1 MTRSM
6 TGFSSISGSL
16 NLINFLIQ
24 IKSENSKSLDI
35 SIVDYNNNFKLQE
48 RIKQIIKGHLK
59 RGKVRILINTTNQ
72 KALIKSKYIEKSL
85 SQLVNIAKKNNLTP
99 SISLLELKEI
109 VNTESVNLQS
119 NQKVE
124 RYQISLIKKAI
135 NQLIKNQK
143 EEGGK
148 MLIDINKKI
157 ENISK
162 SLDKI
167 KNKIA
172 KITKKMDKKYNAE
185 FSKIAVTDDS
195 YIKKEIATLIERIDI
210 EEEILRLESHI
221 NKLRKIARSSGS
233 KGLIIDFYM
242 QEINRE
248 ANTLSSKSKDFAISD
263 YSIEIKKNVNQVRE
277 IAANLD

>member
-1 MTRSM
+1 MEI
-6 TGFSSISGSL
+6 FSTF
-16 NLINFLIQ
+16 FLC
-24 IKSENSKSLDI
+24 
-35 SIVDYNNNFKLQE
+35 
-48 RIKQIIKGHLK
+48 
-59 RGKVRILINTTNQ
+59 
-72 KALIKSKYIEKSL
+72 
-85 SQLVNIAKKNNLTP
+85 IANKNNLTP

-185 FSKIAVTDDS
+185 FSKINVTDDS

>member
-48 RIKQIIKGHLK
+48 RIKQIIKGQLK

-148 MLIDINKKI
+148 RN
-157 ENISK
+157 
-162 SLDKI
+162 
-167 KNKIA
+167 KNK
-172 KITKKMDKKYNAE
+172 
-185 FSKIAVTDDS
+185 
-195 YIKKEIATLIERIDI
+195 
-210 EEEILRLESHI
+210 
-221 NKLRKIARSSGS
+221 NK
-233 KGLIIDFYM
+233 
-242 QEINRE
+242 
-248 ANTLSSKSKDFAISD
+248 
-263 YSIEIKKNVNQVRE
+263 
-277 IAANLD
+277 

>member
-48 RIKQIIKGHLK
+48 RIKQIIKGQLK

-167 KNKIA
+167 
-172 KITKKMDKKYNAE
+172 
-185 FSKIAVTDDS
+185 
-195 YIKKEIATLIERIDI
+195 
-210 EEEILRLESHI
+210 
-221 NKLRKIARSSGS
+221 
-233 KGLIIDFYM
+233 
-242 QEINRE
+242 
-248 ANTLSSKSKDFAISD
+248 
-263 YSIEIKKNVNQVRE
+263 
-277 IAANLD
+277 